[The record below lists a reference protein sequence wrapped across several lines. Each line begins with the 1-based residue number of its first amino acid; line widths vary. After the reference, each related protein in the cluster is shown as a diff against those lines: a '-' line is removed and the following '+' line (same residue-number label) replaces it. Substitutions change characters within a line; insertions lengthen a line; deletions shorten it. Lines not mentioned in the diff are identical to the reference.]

1 MFEIFVTV
9 GGASEIA
16 LNIIPV
22 IERTG
27 GKVLVKADV
36 TDILHNGKKVE
47 GVIVKKGAE
56 KYKIV
61 APLVI
66 SSAGVYNTFQKL
78 LPKQIADKSYFSGI
92 CKELKPGV
100 AAMNIFIGLNAS
112 NEELN
117 LKVNLHFS

>member
-1 MFEIFVTV
+1 M
-9 GGASEIA
+9 
-16 LNIIPV
+16 

-36 TDILHNGKKVE
+36 TDILYNGKKVH

-56 KYKIV
+56 KYKIE
-61 APLVI
+61 APMVI
-66 SSAGVYNTFQKL
+66 SSAGVYNTFERL
-78 LPKQIADKSYFSGI
+78 LPPEIATKSYFYDI

-117 LKVNLHFS
+117 LKVWLNARKFKVSIKR